1 MRMEGT
7 SGHPFREQP
16 DPSETKERTLS
27 IERIPSDFAS
37 YSDSVSVSGPG
48 RWIYV
53 SGQVG
58 MDADKKVEGDLATQ
72 THATL
77 DHIERILQQS
87 GAGLGDVVKI
97 SVYLTS
103 LDDYA
108 SFSAVRAE
116 RFGEALPTSAAVQVA
131 GLLLGAEIEI
141 DAVAFLA
148 E

>member
-1 MRMEGT
+1 M
-7 SGHPFREQP
+7 
-16 DPSETKERTLS
+16 S

-37 YSDSVSVSGPG
+37 YSDAVAVSGPG
-48 RWIYV
+48 RWV
-53 SGQVG
+53 QVAGQVG
-58 MDADKKVEGDLATQ
+58 MDADGKVEGDLAAQ

-77 DHIERILQQS
+77 DNIEKVLAKV
-87 GAGLGDVVKI
+87 GADLGDVVKI
-97 SVYLTS
+97 VVYLTS

-116 RFGEALPTSAAVQVA
+116 RFGEVLPASAAVQVA

-141 DAVAFLA
+141 EALAFVA